1 MASYNPFGSNSVS
14 TSIVSNLIAQTP
26 SAFSMGDAAA
36 LAAGDGKAGVR
47 FDVSVGIGKGA
58 TKVSLGGNDVSG
70 VLSALRGF
78 DPNADL
84 SSLTPGEVVARTI
97 KVEGEEISFRVTLA
111 KNARTVNVPV
121 KEWASFLE
129 YMGNVAEW
137 TEGAV
142 DHFRSIVQSE
152 AK

>member
-36 LAAGDGKAGVR
+36 LAAGDGKGGVR

-58 TKVSLGGNDVSG
+58 TK
-70 VLSALRGF
+70 
-78 DPNADL
+78 ADL

-97 KVEGEEISFRVTLA
+97 KVEGDEISFRVTLA

-129 YMGNVAEW
+129 YMGNVQEW

-142 DHFRSIVQSE
+142 DHFRSIIASE